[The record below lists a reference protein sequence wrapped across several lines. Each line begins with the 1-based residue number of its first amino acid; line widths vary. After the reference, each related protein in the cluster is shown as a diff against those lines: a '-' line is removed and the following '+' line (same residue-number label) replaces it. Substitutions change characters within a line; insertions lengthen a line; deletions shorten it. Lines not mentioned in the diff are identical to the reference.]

1 VEHFL
6 GANMAEI
13 PGENTKRRALGRG
26 LSALI
31 SSGPV
36 PVVPV
41 RPVLGS
47 SKAPFDEAVAADASV
62 DEEHSQVQYRS
73 IELLQASSVQPR
85 QNFDEAEL
93 AELSQSIKVM
103 GILQPILVRPLRGQ
117 EGRYEIIAG
126 ERRWRAGKLAGLSQ
140 VPVIIRTF
148 SDEEASEVAIIE
160 NVQRSDLNAL
170 EEALAYQALADR
182 FGLNHHQIA
191 EKVGK
196 DRSTVTNLLRILAL
210 PTEIQ
215 ELLRQ
220 GSISLGHAK
229 ALLSVKEPTAQKSL
243 ANKIIQEELSVRG
256 LESIV
261 ARNVSLKKPSTKSR
275 RSLTPLSDYPEV
287 NDRLRKYLGT
297 KTLINAKSDSAGKIV
312 IDFFS
317 AADLERIVD
326 LICEE

>member
-1 VEHFL
+1 MVD
-6 GANMAEI
+6 M
-13 PGENTKRRALGRG
+13 PGENVKRRALGRG

-36 PVVPV
+36 PVVPM
-41 RPVLGS
+41 RPVEAGMQSPIATPEREGS
-47 SKAPFDEAVAADASV
+47 SKDGALG
-62 DEEHSQVQYRS
+62 QVQY
-73 IELLQASSVQPR
+73 IGTEFLQASAVQPR
-85 QNFDEAEL
+85 QNFDQAEL
-93 AELSQSIKVM
+93 SELSQSIKVM
-103 GILQPILVRPLRGQ
+103 GVLQPILVRPLKSQ

-126 ERRWRAGKLAGLSQ
+126 ERRWRAAKLVDLTQ
-140 VPVIIRTF
+140 VPVIIKVF

-160 NVQRSDLNAL
+160 NVQRSDLNPL
-170 EEALAYQALADR
+170 EEALAYQTLADR

-215 ELLRQ
+215 ELVKQ
-220 GSISLGHAK
+220 GRITLGHAK
-229 ALLSVKEPTAQKSL
+229 ALLSVKEPAAQKSL

-261 ARNVSLKKPSTKSR
+261 ARNVSLKKPSAKSR
-275 RSLTPLSDYPEV
+275 RGLTPLSDYPEV
-287 NDRLRKYLGT
+287 NDRLRKHLGT
-297 KTLINAKSDSAGKIV
+297 KTLINAKSDGAGKII

-317 AADLERIVD
+317 SADLERIVD

>member
-1 VEHFL
+1 
-6 GANMAEI
+6 MAEMT
-13 PGENTKRRALGRG
+13 GDNTKRRALGRG

-41 RPVLGS
+41 RPVAGS
-47 SKAPFDEAVAADASV
+47 TKVQVDEVGTEDGAADI
-62 DEEHSQVQYRS
+62 ERPQVQYRS
-73 IELLQASSVQPR
+73 IELLQPSSVQPR
-85 QNFDEAEL
+85 QSFDEAEL

-103 GILQPILVRPLRGQ
+103 GILQPILVRPLKTQ
-117 EGRYEIIAG
+117 EGHYEIIAG
-126 ERRWRAGKLAGLSQ
+126 ERRWRAGKLANLAQ
-140 VPVIIRTF
+140 VPVIIRSF

-170 EEALAYQALADR
+170 EEAFAYQTLADR

-196 DRSTVTNLLRILAL
+196 DRSTITNLLRILAL
-210 PTEIQ
+210 PPEIQ
-215 ELLRQ
+215 DLVRE

-229 ALLSVKEPTAQKSL
+229 ALLSVKEPAAQKSL

-297 KTLINAKSDSAGKIV
+297 KTLINAKADSAGKIV